1 MLKVGLIVDIALRG
15 RIAVSVAAGR
25 GGVGGG
31 RIRHG
36 ERRAKGRIIVN
47 LVDKRSSGDGRV
59 DLLDSSPPQRIFRRQ
74 K

>member
-36 ERRAKGRIIVN
+36 DRDREGGCKQIASIS
-47 LVDKRSSGDGRV
+47 D
-59 DLLDSSPPQRIFRRQ
+59 QRT
-74 K
+74 